1 MSATWGHPLAWLG
14 LVSKPRMP
22 FSPVILLSNSAHPP
36 TPQEEGFPHIL
47 LGAVFTAIHRRV
59 PCPFK
64 GCFEDSFMGLPLP
77 TRWNSQRPCLNQLQI
92 LLHHPA
98 WSLKP
103 EWVLTEHLRNGGKG

>member
-22 FSPVILLSNSAHPP
+22 FSPVILLGNSAHPP